1 MTPRQYGIGREA
13 VKSAMLADVRNRQI
27 TGFQVRKGY
36 SRDSRRPTLA
46 RFRMTLAGLGRGP
59 TQEEPASHA
68 AMTTCSVESPTSR
81 HSHRCPSC
89 GERHASGLIACDHAL
104 TRGQDGR
111 ADATRADRLG
121 SVWHR
126 DNTQARKAR
135 AQRLGRALTPFD
147 RSPSPLRQAERKRLD
162 RDRPML
168 VVAPHQLWSSSAAR
182 PCFCRQRPGAG
193 RPHRGRRQNA
203 GRVSQAQRRDVSAQ
217 FAVIAIATRSSGSPR
232 NSRATIA
239 ILR

>member
-1 MTPRQYGIGREA
+1 MSGIARSPVFKFE
-13 VKSAMLADVRNRQI
+13 
-27 TGFQVRKGY
+27 KGY

-162 RDRPML
+162 RDRPMPF
-168 VVAPHQLWSSSAAR
+168 VAPHQLRRSSATR
-182 PCFCRQRPGAG
+182 PCLRRQRPGTG
-193 RPHRGRRQNA
+193 RPHGGRRQNA
-203 GRVSQAQRRDVSAQ
+203 GCIGQAQRCDSSPQ
-217 FAVIAIATRSSGSPR
+217 LAVVAIVFTLH
-232 NSRATIA
+232 TI
-239 ILR
+239 